1 MEETTVEAVNDT
13 LIRWGGS
20 RAVASLIL
28 KIVVV
33 LLLVV
38 GAPLLA
44 LWPFGR
50 THAPSVEVHDEAG
63 VLQVD
68 GTTSALEKLR
78 FREDVTL
85 VVVTLDAGYNS
96 NFNSEV
102 LAYARKNHPE
112 WISASDP
119 NYWADG
125 LVILGVSPSGRWVG
139 CYFGE
144 DVKVDSALQRDIQD
158 AGKKSFGQGR
168 WAPGVEQMAARAA
181 DVMGR
186 PIGSDLAVLFVS
198 AVGVIGGLI
207 LAGAM
212 IRTYVAARAAF
223 AGARRHYA
231 QVTTDYDATQ
241 IRAGLIPTND
251 AHGAQVLARFA
262 WFEDR
267 YGELTRNFHAF
278 GEPRGA
284 QWFEVG
290 RRSKAKRLLDLA
302 GELDSLDD
310 AISNAAALLTLS
322 EGWQDAWRNEQGPVQ
337 EDLASLQN
345 LCSQVAANS
354 RIDVARD
361 RNWARES
368 SNRLAAMTN
377 ELSRGALTPSAALD
391 ELDFISREVRSRAD
405 ALAQRALEADS
416 SSHREQRMRQYQDS
430 RSDWGWE
437 SGVGYSGS
445 WSMGGHHSSYNP
457 ASTIRINPASPGAQA
472 SGVRWSGAGSS
483 SQFSSPISGLVT
495 GYSSAATWTPPSSSS
510 SSSGSSSSYSGGGG
524 FSGAGSSSHF

>member
-1 MEETTVEAVNDT
+1 MAEPFIVRA
-13 LIRWGGS
+13 GGS
-20 RAVASLIL
+20 RAVISLASKLVIALVLI
-28 KIVVV
+28 IVMP
-33 LLLVV
+33 LV
-38 GAPLLA
+38 AF
-44 LWPFGR
+44 WPFGR
-50 THAPSVEVHDEAG
+50 THAPEVTVHDEADI
-63 VLQVD
+63 VQDEATARDLS
-68 GTTSALEKLR
+68 TLR
-78 FREDVTL
+78 FREDIHL
-85 VVVTLDAGYNS
+85 AVVTLDVGYND
-96 NFNSEV
+96 NFNAAV
-102 LAYARKNHPE
+102 LEYARAHEPG
-112 WISASDP
+112 WLDG

-125 LVILGVSPSGRWVG
+125 MLILAVSPRGRWVG

-144 DVKVDSALQRDIQD
+144 NVKVDLAVQQNIQD
-158 AGKKSFGQGR
+158 AAKSSFQASSWDLGIQ
-168 WAPGVEQMAARAA
+168 QMAARAA
-181 DVMGR
+181 TVMGR
-186 PIGSDLAVLFVS
+186 PIGSELDALLVS
-198 AVGVIGGLI
+198 GLGMGGGLI
-207 LAGAM
+207 LLGWMLWARSRA
-212 IRTYVAARAAF
+212 RTF
-223 AGARRHYA
+223 FGQARRHYT
-231 QVTTDYDATQ
+231 QVTNDYEGTELK
-241 IRAGLIPTND
+241 AGLIPLSD

-267 YGELTRNFHAF
+267 YGELTRNFHEF

-284 QWFEVG
+284 QWFETG
-290 RRSKAKRLLDLA
+290 RRSKAKKLLDLA

-337 EDLASLQN
+337 EDLASLQS

-416 SSHREQRMRQYQDS
+416 SSHREQRMRQYEDS
-430 RSDWGWE
+430 RSDWGWG
-437 SGVGYSGS
+437 SGTFYTGS
-445 WSMGGHHSSYNP
+445 WTLDNHHSSYNP

-472 SGVRWSGAGSS
+472 AGVRWSGSGSS
-483 SQFSSPISGLVT
+483 AQFSSPISGLVT
-495 GYSSAATWTPPSSSS
+495 GYSSAATWTPPSNSGG
-510 SSSGSSSSYSGGGG
+510 SGSSGGGYSGGG

>member
-1 MEETTVEAVNDT
+1 M

-20 RAVASLIL
+20 RAVASLTF
-28 KIVVV
+28 KIVVI

-38 GAPLLA
+38 GVPLA
-44 LWPFGR
+44 AFWPFGK
-50 THAPSVEVHDEAG
+50 THAPSVEVYDEAG
-63 VLQVD
+63 VLQEVE
-68 GTTSALEKLR
+68 TASALEELR
-78 FREDVTL
+78 FRQDVKL
-85 VVVTLDAGYNS
+85 VVLTLDAGYND

-125 LVILGVSPSGRWVG
+125 LVVLGVSPRGRWAG

-144 DVKVDSALQRDIQD
+144 DVKVDLAVQRDIQD
-158 AGKKSFGQGR
+158 AGKASFREKR
-168 WAPGVEQMAARAA
+168 WAFGVWQMARQASA
-181 DVMGR
+181 VMGR
-186 PIGSDLAVLFVS
+186 PVPSTVAGLIISC
-198 AVGVIGGLI
+198 VGVTVGVVM
-207 LAGAM
+207 AGVM
-212 IRTYVAARAAF
+212 LVRRHDARSTF
-223 AGARRHYA
+223 ARARRHYT
-231 QVTTDYDATQ
+231 QVTADYDATQ
-241 IRAGLIPTND
+241 IRAGLIPTDD

-337 EDLASLQN
+337 EDLASLQS